1 MEETEALWRTWM
13 MAGLAGDM
21 TAYRK
26 LLDALTP
33 RLRAFVARH
42 LISDY
47 AADVEDIV
55 QEILIAVHTQR
66 TRYDGSRP
74 LAPWLFAISR
84 YKLIDH
90 CRRAGR
96 RGVSVSVDAVEDLLI
111 APESEAAL
119 DTSEL
124 GPLLEQLPSKQ
135 RTAIDLVKLQAL
147 SVRDAA
153 QKSGMS
159 EAAIRVNVHRGIKT
173 LADLVAKRAQS

>member
-1 MEETEALWRTWM
+1 ML
-13 MAGLAGDM
+13 AGLAGDM
-21 TAYRK
+21 AAYRQ

-96 RGVSVSVDAVEDLLI
+96 RGVSVSVDAVQDLLI
-111 APESEAAL
+111 APESEPPL

-153 QKSGMS
+153 KQSGMS